1 MGHACQA
8 CPIFVILQPE
18 VMDFKLNKE
27 EKLCSRTAVNLL
39 FDEGK
44 SLMAF
49 PLRAA
54 YRLRPQGEHP
64 VQFLISIP
72 KKRIRRAV
80 QRVTLR
86 RRVREVYRLNRR
98 DLLLPELIE
107 SGWGVDIAFVYL
119 DKTPAPYSVIHEKM
133 TSLLQRIAQAATQKP
148 AAPQEDTV
156 KPADNPIES

>member
-1 MGHACQA
+1 
-8 CPIFVILQPE
+8 
-18 VMDFKLNKE
+18 MDFKLNKD

-80 QRVTLR
+80 MRVTLR
-86 RRVREVYRLNRR
+86 RRVREAYRLNRKT
-98 DLLLPELIE
+98 LLLPSLHQ

-119 DKTPAPYSVIHEKM
+119 DKTPAPYSVIQEKM
-133 TSLLQRIAQAATQKP
+133 ILLLQRIAQSAAEQPSP
-148 AAPQEDTV
+148 ASSP
-156 KPADNPIES
+156 ES

>member
-1 MGHACQA
+1 
-8 CPIFVILQPE
+8 
-18 VMDFKLNKE
+18 MDYKLNKD

-86 RRVREVYRLNRR
+86 RRVREAYRLSRR
-98 DLLLPELIE
+98 DLLQPTLAE

-119 DKTPAPYSVIHEKM
+119 DNTPAPYSVIQEKM
-133 TSLLQRIAQAATQKP
+133 TTLLQRIAHAATQQPAPPQAATDDP
-148 AAPQEDTV
+148 NDTPP
-156 KPADNPIES
+156 KS

>member
-1 MGHACQA
+1 
-8 CPIFVILQPE
+8 
-18 VMDFKLNKE
+18 MDYKLNKD

-72 KKRIRRAV
+72 KKRIRHAV

-86 RRVREVYRLNRR
+86 RRVREAYRLSRR
-98 DLLLPELIE
+98 DLLQPTLAE

-119 DKTPAPYSVIHEKM
+119 DNTPAPYSVIQEKM
-133 TSLLQRIAQAATQKP
+133 TTLLQRIAHAATQQPAPPQAATD
-148 AAPQEDTV
+148 ESNDTPP
-156 KPADNPIES
+156 KS

>member
-1 MGHACQA
+1 
-8 CPIFVILQPE
+8 
-18 VMDFKLNKE
+18 MDYKLNKD

-54 YRLRPQGEHP
+54 YRLRPRGDHP

-72 KKRIRRAV
+72 KKRIRKAV
-80 QRVTLR
+80 RRVTLR
-86 RRVREVYRLNRR
+86 RRTREAYRLNRR
-98 DLLLPELIE
+98 TLLEPALEQ

-119 DKTPAPYSVIHEKM
+119 DNSLAPYSVINEKM
-133 TSLLQRIAQAATQKP
+133 IGLLTRIARAASEQRPP
-148 AAPQEDTV
+148 ANED
-156 KPADNPIES
+156 PMHESD

>member
-1 MGHACQA
+1 MGVCLSSMPHFLYFCTQK
-8 CPIFVILQPE
+8 
-18 VMDFKLNKE
+18 MDYKLHKD

-54 YRLRPQGEHP
+54 YRLRPQGDHT

-80 QRVTLR
+80 MRVTLR
-86 RRVREVYRLNRR
+86 RRVREAYRLTRR
-98 DLLLPELIE
+98 ELLIPELE
-107 SGWGVDIAFVYL
+107 QTGWGVDIAFVYL
-119 DKTPAPYSVIHEKM
+119 DSHPAPYSVIHEKV
-133 TSLLQRIAQAATQKP
+133 TNLLQRIAQTTQ
-148 AAPQEDTV
+148 QETQNHASPKNED
-156 KPADNPIES
+156 KL

>member
-1 MGHACQA
+1 
-8 CPIFVILQPE
+8 
-18 VMDFKLNKE
+18 MDYKLKKD

-54 YRLRPQGEHP
+54 YRLRPRGEHP

-80 QRVTLR
+80 GRVTLR
-86 RRVREVYRLNRR
+86 RRMREAYRLNRR
-98 DLLLPELIE
+98 ELLLAPFEQA
-107 SGWGVDIAFVYL
+107 GCGVDIAFVYL
-119 DKTPAPYSVIHEKM
+119 DSNLAPYSVINEKM
-133 TSLLQRIAQAATQKP
+133 VSLLSRIAQEAACQQP
-148 AAPQEDTV
+148 PVNEQPQ
-156 KPADNPIES
+156 